1 MLLRGFA
8 AALLAAWA
16 FACPG
21 AAARADSDEQPR
33 LSARERY
40 STREAETTADD
51 KHTDDV
57 RPLPSIRLSRLDPNI
72 RLEER
77 DVEQAAEPV
86 YRAPYVPAPQWLE
99 EEGEVIVE
107 EQRPSSFQLA
117 SITGTRIVDDS
128 FGITDLDAFG
138 VWALPLSERA
148 PLILTPGFG
157 VHGFS
162 AEEPPGLPELPD
174 VVYDF
179 YLDARVL
186 YKYND
191 RFTFDL
197 AVTPGYYSDLHNK
210 SSDAFRLGARALTI
224 TTWTP
229 TIKTVGG
236 IVYLDRDDYPFV
248 PGAGLIWTPTAD
260 WDIHI
265 ALPKPKVAYR
275 FDANPGRERWAYLAG
290 EFGGGAW
297 AFEYEGRDDIMN
309 YSDLRFL
316 AGIEQRGP
324 AGPAFRVEAG
334 YVFARK
340 VEFDRAEGHF
350 DPSDALMIRGAFTY

>member
-1 MLLRGFA
+1 MVPKGFA

-16 FACPG
+16 IVCP
-21 AAARADSDEQPR
+21 AVAVRADSGEPPHTTDHPR
-33 LSARERY
+33 YRSRARQ
-40 STREAETTADD
+40 SDLET
-51 KHTDDV
+51 DV
-57 RPLPSIRLSRLDPNI
+57 RRLPGIRTARLDPNI

-77 DVEQAAEPV
+77 DVEEAAEPV
-86 YRAPYVPAPQWLE
+86 YQPRSMPSSQWIEDDPMYVEEAPQP
-99 EEGEVIVE
+99 
-107 EQRPSSFQLA
+107 RSFQLA

-128 FGITDLDAFG
+128 FGITDLEAFG

-162 AEEPPGLPELPD
+162 AEMPPGLPELPD

-179 YLDARVL
+179 YLDVRVL
-186 YKYND
+186 YKHND
-191 RFTFDL
+191 RYSFDL
-197 AVTPGYYSDLHNK
+197 AITPGYYSDLHNK
-210 SSDAFRLGARALTI
+210 SSDAFRLGARALMI

-248 PGAGLIWTPTAD
+248 PGAGLIWTPTPD

-265 ALPKPKVAYR
+265 AMPKPKVAYR

-297 AFEYEGRDDIMN
+297 AFEYEGQDDIMN
-309 YSDLRFL
+309 YSDLRL
-316 AGIEQRGP
+316 LVGMEQRGP
-324 AGPAFRVEAG
+324 AGPAFRIEAG

-340 VEFDRAEGHF
+340 VEFDRAPGKFEP
-350 DPSDALMIRGAFTY
+350 DDAFMIRGAFTY